1 MQEQEMLSLPNYIL
15 IIFSIIILS
24 GILGGI
30 ANFVIVENPKKLA
43 DWKSAGGYVI
53 LGVVAAFTVPLFLNM
68 ISSNLLEIGQS
79 NYLVLF
85 VFCGFCLVA
94 AVFSKSFLENM
105 YSKIIQQVNNL
116 KEEIQELKE
125 QESEP
130 ELSDSTIVE
139 SKQKELELSES
150 ERKVLFA
157 FGVGKYSYR
166 SFSGIK
172 NETNLELEVVKN
184 SLDSLVS
191 KALLAQTFR
200 KDNQRLWYLTMS
212 GKDLLGLTKKR
223 NNLKKSQSAE
233 N

>member
-1 MQEQEMLSLPNYIL
+1 MQEQTALSLQAYIL
-15 IIFSIIILS
+15 IVVIIIILS

-30 ANFVIVENPKKLA
+30 ANFFIVETPKKST
-43 DWKSAGGYVI
+43 DKKSIWGYIV

-105 YSKIIQQVNNL
+105 YSKVMQQVN
-116 KEEIQELKE
+116 KVKDEVQELKE

-130 ELSDSTIVE
+130 ELTDSSITE
-139 SKQKELELSES
+139 SKRQDSELSES

-172 NETNLELEVVKN
+172 NETNLEKGIVREC
-184 SLDSLVS
+184 LDSLVS
-191 KALLAQTFR
+191 KALLAQ
-200 KDNQRLWYLTMS
+200 DNQRLWYLTTL
-212 GKDLLGLTKKR
+212 GKRLLGLAKK
-223 NNLKKSQSAE
+223 
-233 N
+233 

>member
-1 MQEQEMLSLPNYIL
+1 MQEQITLPLPTYIMIVIA
-15 IIFSIIILS
+15 IIVLS

-30 ANFVIVENPKKLA
+30 ANF
-43 DWKSAGGYVI
+43 YVI
-53 LGVVAAFTVPLFLNM
+53 EASKKSTDKKSIWGYIVLGIVAAFVVPLFLNM

-79 NYLVLF
+79 NHLALF

-105 YSKIIQQVNNL
+105 YGKIMQQVN
-116 KEEIQELKE
+116 KVQDEVKELKE

-130 ELSDSTIVE
+130 ELTDSVITE
-139 SKQKELELSES
+139 SKQQDSELSEN

-172 NETNLELEVVKN
+172 NETNLDRSIVQA

-191 KALLAQTFR
+191 KALLSQTFG
-200 KDNQRLWYLTMS
+200 KDNQHLWYLTIL
-212 GKDLLGLTKKR
+212 GKRLLGLAKK
-223 NNLKKSQSAE
+223 
-233 N
+233 